1 MDDRQRLTALKAL
14 DLLQNIQKDDSDA
27 ETDIQ
32 SCEDVYDSR
41 EDNFNELESEFSSD
55 NESLVS
61 EPSNSDISDFA
72 DIETNSETDEDQD
85 LQNNTTSLAAS
96 DETMWDLLDPVQ
108 NNSGRRSYHNICRE
122 APGPSTQAKRS
133 ISKESVCSAWDL
145 FIDESVLR
153 HIQRCTEEARRVLQT
168 VDWRVSLHELDAFLV

>member
-14 DLLQNIQKDDSDA
+14 DLLQNLQEDDSDA

-41 EDNFNELESEFSSD
+41 EDNFDELESEFSSD

-61 EPSNSDISDFA
+61 ESSNSDISDFA

-96 DETMWDLLDPVQ
+96 DGTMWDLLDPVQ

-122 APGPSTQAKRS
+122 APGPFTPAKRS
-133 ISKESVCSAWDL
+133 ISKESVRSVWDL

-153 HIQRCTEEARRVLQT
+153 HIQRCTEEEARRVL
-168 VDWRVSLHELDAFLV
+168 